1 LLKSIAAIYL
11 SLLQETSTQRFIM
24 ANMQEKE
31 DRRPP
36 QRIAI
41 IGGGI
46 SGIACS
52 WGLRAHDCD
61 VDIYEADVKL
71 GGHANSVPFH
81 GPDVTV
87 SVDTGFAVLDEK
99 RYLKRSKY
107 T

>member
-1 LLKSIAAIYL
+1 MAI
-11 SLLQETSTQRFIM
+11 
-24 ANMQEKE
+24 MQEKE
-31 DRRPP
+31 DLSPP

-46 SGIACS
+46 FGIAYS

-61 VDIYEADVKL
+61 VDIYEADVRL

-87 SVDTGFAVLDEK
+87 SVDTDFVVLDEK
-99 RYLKRSKY
+99 RYRKRSKSSRHPEP
-107 T
+107 

>member
-1 LLKSIAAIYL
+1 
-11 SLLQETSTQRFIM
+11 M

-46 SGIACS
+46 TGIACS

-71 GGHANSVPFH
+71 GDMQTRYPFMVPMLLSV
-81 GPDVTV
+81 
-87 SVDTGFAVLDEK
+87 
-99 RYLKRSKY
+99 
-107 T
+107 